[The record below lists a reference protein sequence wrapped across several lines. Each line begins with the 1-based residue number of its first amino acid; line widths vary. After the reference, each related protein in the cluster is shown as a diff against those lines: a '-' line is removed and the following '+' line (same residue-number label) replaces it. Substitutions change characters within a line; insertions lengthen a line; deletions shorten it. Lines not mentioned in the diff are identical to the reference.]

1 MTTKIHP
8 LWSVCILSRIVLIFI
23 VIQLHKYKVNKFF
36 YVFLFIMGSGFIY
49 KAITGSNNEKQ
60 ISKVFW
66 HETRIVHG
74 ILYLLSFYYI
84 INNNIRVT
92 KIILIL
98 DIVFSFIFR
107 FL

>member
-1 MTTKIHP
+1 MTIKIHP
-8 LWSVCILSRIVLIFI
+8 LWLACILSRIVLIFI
-23 VIQLHKYKVNKFF
+23 IIQLHKHKVNKFF
-36 YVFLFIMGSGFIY
+36 YIFLFIMGFGFIY

-66 HETRIVHG
+66 HETRMVHG

-84 INNNIRVT
+84 INNNIRIT
-92 KIILIL
+92 KLLLII
-98 DIVFSFIFR
+98 DIIFSFLFR

>member
-8 LWSVCILSRIVLIFI
+8 LWMVCILSRIVLIFV
-23 VIQLHKYKVNKFF
+23 VIHLHKHKVNKIF
-36 YVFLFIMGSGFIY
+36 YIFLFIMGSGFIY

-60 ISKVFW
+60 ITNVFW

-74 ILYLLSFYYI
+74 LLYLLSFYYI
-84 INNNIRVT
+84 MNNNIRIT
-92 KIILIL
+92 KLLLLL
-98 DIVFSFIFR
+98 DIIFSFLFR